1 MQKPQIHKYKY
12 EEVFNP
18 KEISNGLN
26 AFFSRKTLITP
37 IDNAKR
43 RKGIYLQEKLLSL
56 CIFFTNAGIHPKINP
71 INREFVWI
79 GYFSNIK
86 FSKLPNR

>member
-1 MQKPQIHKYKY
+1 MLKKKR
-12 EEVFNP
+12 N
-18 KEISNGLN
+18 IS
-26 AFFSRKTLITP
+26 
-37 IDNAKR
+37 
-43 RKGIYLQEKLLSL
+43 QEKLLSL